1 MAKRVRENVQPAK
14 KQKKRKKYTGLKVFI
29 LVCVIVYAG
38 IMIVYQ
44 QNILSAEKHKNDELN
59 AQKSE
64 LTSQLD
70 YYTNELQY
78 SDSDNYIIK
87 VAKERLGWLFPGET
101 KYVETPA
108 DSSASDSQSNDSSA
122 KKTDGTAENTS
133 E

>member
-1 MAKRVRENVQPAK
+1 MAKMVRENVQPAK

-29 LVCVIVYAG
+29 LVCV
-38 IMIVYQ
+38 IVYQ

-122 KKTDGTAENTS
+122 EKTDDTAENTS

>member
-1 MAKRVRENVQPAK
+1 MAKRVRENVLPAK
-14 KQKKRKKYTGLKVFI
+14 KQKKRKKYTGLKIFI

-44 QNILSAEKHKNDELN
+44 QNILNAEKQKNDELN

-101 KYVETPA
+101 KYVETPS
-108 DSSASDSQSNDSSA
+108 DDSQSDDFS
-122 KKTDGTAENTS
+122 AENTS
-133 E
+133 DNAENTNE